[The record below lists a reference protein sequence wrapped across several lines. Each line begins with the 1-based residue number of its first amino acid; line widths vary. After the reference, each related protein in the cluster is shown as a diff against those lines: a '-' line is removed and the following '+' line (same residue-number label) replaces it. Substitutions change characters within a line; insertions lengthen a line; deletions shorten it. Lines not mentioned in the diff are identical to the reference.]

1 MMSQIVQPF
10 TSFSD
15 KYQTT
20 FREEKVD
27 LDHRDHLV
35 KREIRED
42 MVLMAYL
49 GDPAL
54 REILDYLELR
64 DLQAWKDHQGYQE

>member
-1 MMSQIVQPF
+1 M
-10 TSFSD
+10 
-15 KYQTT
+15 
-20 FREEKVD
+20 
-27 LDHRDHLV
+27 DHRDHLV

-64 DLQAWKDHQGYQE
+64 DQQGWKDHQGYQE